1 MDVVYLFDYD
11 ETLLFKD
18 DSSSIPIKEVTNL
31 VKEYKRAYNVPFIVI
46 TAGSVN
52 FDCDSTE
59 RVGKGFYPK
68 VQYIRPYELFRGMCG
83 LDATINEFNPN
94 ADVCIFGKYV
104 AKNKYRLPLR
114 NNVKYVDQG
123 HDLYVPSFQIGENYY
138 RLLDENHSKKI
149 SILFHL
155 LVENGLKPFLILV
168 DDADHHDFSGL
179 EDMVID
185 TFETAPSMYHLTHPI
200 KSDKDSIMRVM
211 DLTNAIKNNMLNIYL
226 SRLSISVWKR
236 FEHEKRPS

>member
-31 VKEYKRAYNVPFIVI
+31 VKEYKRAYGVPFIVI

-83 LDATINEFNPN
+83 LDATINEFNPG

-123 HDLYVPSFQIGENYY
+123 HDLYVPSFQIGKNYY

-185 TFETAPSMYHLTHPI
+185 PFETAPSMYHLTHPI
-200 KSDKDSIMRVM
+200 KSDKDSMRRVI
-211 DLTNAIKNNMLNIYL
+211 DLTNAIKNDMINIYL

-236 FEHEKRPS
+236 FEYERK